1 MILPATRT
9 WTNRFVALSALS
21 TRLRLL
27 QNHPPNFLSDI
38 FKCDLQNTQTAPLA
52 VVCTPTIK
60 LVQQNHQKLETRN
73 VCEKNLHSVF
83 LLSFFSSFTVP
94 LILFFISLS
103 LLLGITEF
111 CYAFLACVRTL
122 LCFSEKAYLQ
132 NQQWG
137 T

>member
-9 WTNRFVALSALS
+9 WRNRFVALSALS

-52 VVCTPTIK
+52 AVCTPTIK
-60 LVQQNHQKLETRN
+60 LVQQNHQKLETSN
-73 VCEKNLHSVF
+73 VCVKKLA
-83 LLSFFSSFTVP
+83 LCFSYLFSPSSTLP
-94 LILFFISLS
+94 LILSFIPLS

-122 LCFSEKAYLQ
+122 SCFSEKAYLQ

-137 T
+137 A